1 MQNYCEHLYDEST
14 DGYIHL
20 IKIDKD
26 KQVKIYNTNNAALKE
41 IVEEV
46 VGEEDIFI
54 APNTMFIPKRQ
65 VNNIRQFRALF
76 LDLDNLE
83 GDKHYTSYQL
93 FELAELG
100 IIPRPTMI
108 VDSGR
113 GLHIYW
119 RIKNAPYG
127 ALHTWQEIEDMLYH
141 KLKVYGA
148 DIKATDGARV
158 LRLPSTINSKN
169 NDECKVLWIDSEKEY
184 SMYDLREEYLSHKY
198 KKYIAKANRENKKL
212 ITNSFYNS
220 YSLHITRAEDLLELC
235 ELRKY
240 KVKGLRN
247 MILHCYAYWKG
258 IYIRDT
264 ELLTCEVN
272 ELNSKFNEPM
282 NATEVNAILRCIP
295 KAIERFISYEQ
306 GVRAGE
312 VKRVTKGMRDK
323 EGYWYKNETLIERL
337 GITEDEQRNLK
348 TIIGT
353 RVKYDRNNVKRCKE
367 RRNENGLTNKQQEL
381 KALKTVII
389 EFKLTGLSNRAI
401 ARKLNISESKVR
413 TTLKK

>member
-26 KQVKIYNTNNAALKE
+26 KQVKIYNTTNAALKDV
-41 IVEEV
+41 VEEF
-46 VGEEDIFI
+46 VGEDDIFI
-54 APNTMFIPKRQ
+54 APNTMYIPKRQ

-76 LDLDNLE
+76 LDLDNLD
-83 GDKHYTSYQL
+83 GDKHYTSYKL
-93 FELAELG
+93 FELSELG
-100 IIPRPTMI
+100 IIPKPTMI

-141 KLKVYGA
+141 KLKTFGA

-158 LRLPSTINSKN
+158 LRLPNTINSKN
-169 NDECKVLWIDSEKEY
+169 ESECRVVWADNEKEY
-184 SMYDLREEYLSHKY
+184 SMHDLREEYLSNKY
-198 KKYIAKANRENKKL
+198 KKYIAKANRENKKV
-212 ITNSFYNS
+212 ITNSFFNS

-235 ELRKY
+235 KIRDY
-240 KVKGLRN
+240 KIKGHRN

-258 IYIRDT
+258 IYTRDT
-264 ELLTCEVN
+264 EVLSCEVN
-272 ELNSKFNEPM
+272 DLNNKFNEPM
-282 NATEVNAILRCIP
+282 KATEVNAILRCIP
-295 KAIERFISYEQ
+295 KAIERFINYEQ
-306 GVRAGE
+306 GVRSGE
-312 VKRVTKGMRDK
+312 LKRVTKGMRDK

-337 GITEDEQRNLK
+337 EITEEEQKHMK
-348 TIIGT
+348 TIIGI
-353 RVKYDRNNVKRCKE
+353 RVKYDRNNVKRTP
-367 RRNENGLTNKQQEL
+367 RNEDGLTKKQQEL
-381 KALKTVII
+381 KALKAVII
-389 EFKLTGLSNRAI
+389 GLKLTGLSNRAI
-401 ARKLNISESKVR
+401 ARELNISESKVR

>member
-1 MQNYCEHLYDEST
+1 MI
-14 DGYIHL
+14 G
-20 IKIDKD
+20 
-26 KQVKIYNTNNAALKE
+26 
-41 IVEEV
+41 
-46 VGEEDIFI
+46 
-54 APNTMFIPKRQ
+54 
-65 VNNIRQFRALF
+65 
-76 LDLDNLE
+76 
-83 GDKHYTSYQL
+83 
-93 FELAELG
+93 
-100 IIPRPTMI
+100 RP
-108 VDSGR
+108 
-113 GLHIYW
+113 IYW

-198 KKYIAKANRENKKL
+198 KKYIAKANRENKKV

-220 YSLHITRAEDLLELC
+220 YSLHITRAEDILELC
-235 ELRKY
+235 EIRQY
-240 KVKGLRN
+240 KVKGHRN

-264 ELLTCEVN
+264 ELLTREVN

-282 NATEVNAILRCIP
+282 KATEVNAILRCIP
-295 KAIERFISYEQ
+295 KAIERFIGYEQ

-337 GITEDEQRNLK
+337 EITEEEQKHMK

-353 RVKYDRNNVKRCKE
+353 RVKYDRNNVKRTPK
-367 RRNENGLTNKQQEL
+367 NEDGLTKKQQEL
-381 KALKTVII
+381 QELKEKVLALK
-389 EFKLTGLSNRAI
+389 KQGLSIRKI
-401 ARKLNISESKVR
+401 ADKLEKSRGSIENLLRK
-413 TTLKK
+413 